1 MTFGT
6 GRWVRGGALL
16 AAVGLCAC
24 VPARPGSMEN
34 GVFTSEGIASFDSFR
49 CAQTAVTGLGY
60 TVNWYDG
67 GQETLR
73 AERRYENSAA
83 ESYRGYLT
91 VSVTQEN
98 AGRYLMVRAERYAEG
113 SRLPIPANPAPQPTP
128 QPTPPL
134 PRPVAQ
140 RSTRRVSPGPV
151 AGDARNVVRRCA
163 IAGEHSTVTE

>member
-1 MTFGT
+1 MDFDT
-6 GRWVRGGALL
+6 RRMVRGGAVI
-16 AAVGLCAC
+16 AAAALCGC
-24 VPARPGSMEN
+24 FPQRTPSMEN
-34 GVFTSEGIASFDSFR
+34 GVFTSEGVATFDSFR

-67 GQETLR
+67 GEETLR

-91 VSVTQEN
+91 VSVTQEQS
-98 AGRYLMVRAERYAEG
+98 GRYLFVRAERFSEG
-113 SRLPIPANPAPQPTP
+113 SRLPIPANPSPQPTP
-128 QPTPPL
+128 VPTPPM

-163 IAGEHSTVTE
+163 IGEHATVAE

>member
-1 MTFGT
+1 MALET
-6 GRWVRGGALL
+6 RRIVRGGAVI
-16 AAVGLCAC
+16 AAAALCGC
-24 VPARPGSMEN
+24 VPRTRPYDN
-34 GVFTSEGIASFDSFR
+34 GVFTSEGVATFDSFR

-67 GQETLR
+67 AEETLR

-91 VSVTQEN
+91 VSVTQESS
-98 AGRYLMVRAERYAEG
+98 GRYLFVRAERFSEG
-113 SRLPIPANPAPQPTP
+113 SRLPIPANPSPQPTP
-128 QPTPPL
+128 VPTPPV

-163 IAGEHSTVTE
+163 MAERGTVTD